1 MLPVGKTAYEWEIQI
16 KNRMRK
22 SEGEKAK
29 CNTIT
34 VSINI
39 NKLKNINKCY
49 DAVKNRVTSLEPRKP
64 HNLVRK

>member
-1 MLPVGKTAYEWEIQI
+1 MLRVGKTACKWEIQI

-39 NKLKNINKCY
+39 NQLKNINKCY
-49 DAVKNRVTSLEPRKP
+49 DAVKNRVTSLEQRKP
-64 HNLVRK
+64 HSLVRK